1 MLFDGLGD
9 RRRMT
14 YRLSGVD
21 IKHLHVFRAV
31 VECRGFSNAQSVL
44 NVGQST
50 ISNQISQLED
60 RLGFRLCERGRIGF
74 RLTPKGEKVYEELLR
89 LFKAH
94 EGFQNATSELKGRLS
109 GFLNIALID
118 NVVSDPV
125 CPIVGALNRFN
136 RRDHDVTLQ
145 IEIMTPGKI
154 ELAVL
159 EADMDLAV
167 GTFDHQLPGLQYK
180 KIYVESNQLLCGV
193 DHPLFGVDDPDQIRE
208 LVTASR
214 KVTRS
219 YLDRRDIFSLGGGH
233 AAKIAMVQHLE
244 AAAILILAGGHIGFL
259 PEHYAQTWVR
269 HTEMK
274 PILPAEYR
282 YTSDFYI
289 LTRRSRR
296 KSLIM
301 KSFLEDLDATLKD
314 PHPGLHVVTDGAM
327 SL

>member
-1 MLFDGLGD
+1 
-9 RRRMT
+9 MT

-21 IKHLHVFRAV
+21 IRHLHVFRAV

-50 ISNQISQLED
+50 ISNQISQLEE

-118 NVVSDPV
+118 NVVTDPV
-125 CPIVGALNRFN
+125 CPIVQALNRFN
-136 RRDHDVTLQ
+136 KRDHDVTLR

-159 EADMDLAV
+159 ESDMDLAV
-167 GTFDHQLPGLQYK
+167 GTFDHQLPGLLYK
-180 KIYVESNQLLCGV
+180 KIYVESNQLLCGADHALFEV
-193 DHPLFGVDDPDQIRE
+193 DEPDRIRE
-208 LVTASR
+208 GVTASR

-219 YLDRRDIFSLGGGH
+219 YLDRRDIFSLGGSD
-233 AAKIAMVQHLE
+233 ASRVAMVQNLE

-259 PEHYAQTWVR
+259 PRHYADTWTR
-269 HTEMK
+269 SNEMR
-274 PILPAEYR
+274 PILPSEYL

-289 LTRRSRR
+289 VTRRSRR
-296 KSLIM
+296 KSLIL
-301 KSFLEDLDATLKD
+301 KNFLDDLEATLESGK
-314 PHPGLHVVTDGAM
+314 TA
-327 SL
+327 S